1 MISNIIYS
9 IGLLITWDHAIK
21 LAVSTPVGI
30 ITYNVTSAAIAL
42 AAMV

>member
-1 MISNIIYS
+1 MSNLIYS

-30 ITYNVTSAAIAL
+30 ISYNVTSAALHLIAL
-42 AAMV
+42 V